1 MFIMVFCW
9 KLHTLILSNS
19 LPESLLILICY
30 VCSNLICSLLQSVVM
45 RDVYLPGLFIYVS
58 LYSYMLV
65 LCSIQLKVNQPMIQ
79 AETNLQLQLSHP
91 QPLVMQK
98 VIHPLPSLKK
108 SLKLL
113 LVCENS
119 HLMIL
124 SWQQEIL
131 DLKVFWVKEVLVVCS
146 RGGLKKMELLR

>member
-1 MFIMVFCW
+1 
-9 KLHTLILSNS
+9 
-19 LPESLLILICY
+19 
-30 VCSNLICSLLQSVVM
+30 M

-65 LCSIQLKVNQPMIQ
+65 LCSVQLKVNQPMIQ